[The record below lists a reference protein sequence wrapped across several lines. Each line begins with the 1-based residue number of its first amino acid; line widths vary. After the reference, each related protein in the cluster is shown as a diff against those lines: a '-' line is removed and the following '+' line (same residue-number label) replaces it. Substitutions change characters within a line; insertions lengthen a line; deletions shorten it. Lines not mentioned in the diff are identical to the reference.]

1 MGKMDEQILVV
12 KRTELFDNERLVF
25 QGIEKEPD
33 RITRL
38 MSNISSHY
46 SVMRRGDAEEDQ
58 GFKQPIPY
66 VVIRKGNELFMYKR
80 LSGGG
85 EARLHDKL
93 SLGTG
98 GHMNDEKSSSFEEVL
113 EINLLRELEEELD
126 IQATDREFNT
136 IGFINDDVEE
146 VGKVHI
152 GLLVTLDLDKD
163 ATVSVRE
170 IDQLEGKWTTIEELL
185 QPDIYGRLESW
196 SKFVVDVLK

>member
-1 MGKMDEQILVV
+1 MSKMDEQILVV

-33 RITRL
+33 RITKL
-38 MSNISSHY
+38 MSNISNHY
-46 SVMRRGDAEEDQ
+46 CVMRRGDAEENPS
-58 GFKQPIPY
+58 FKQQIPY

-85 EARLHDKL
+85 ETRLHDKL

-98 GHMNDEKSSSFEEVL
+98 GHMNQEDTNSFEEVL
-113 EINLLRELEEELD
+113 EANLLRELEEELD

-136 IGFINDDVEE
+136 IGFINDDLEE

-152 GLLVTLDLDKD
+152 GLLVTLDLDGS
-163 ATVSVRE
+163 ATVDVRE
-170 IDQLEGKWTTIEELL
+170 TEQLEGEWTTIDELL
-185 QPDIYGRLESW
+185 KPNTYERLESW

>member
-12 KRTELFDNERLVF
+12 KRTELFNNERLAF

-38 MSNISSHY
+38 MSNISTNY
-46 SVMRRGDAEEDQ
+46 SVMRRGNAEDDPS
-58 GFKQPIPY
+58 FKQPIPY

-85 EARLHDKL
+85 ETRLHDKL

-98 GHMNDEKSSSFEEVL
+98 GHMNNEDVTTFEEVL

-126 IQATDREFNT
+126 IQAAEREFNT
-136 IGFINDDVEE
+136 IGFINDDLEE

-152 GLLVTLDLDKD
+152 GLLVTLDLDQD

-170 IDQLEGKWTTIEELL
+170 IDQLEGNWTTIEELL
-185 QPDIYGRLESW
+185 QPDVYERLESW

>member
-12 KRTELFDNERLVF
+12 KRTELFDNERLAF

-58 GFKQPIPY
+58 SFKQPIPY

-85 EARLHDKL
+85 EVRLHDKL

-98 GHMNDEKSSSFEEVL
+98 GHMNDEKSSNFEEVL

-126 IQATDREFNT
+126 IQAADREFNT

>member
-12 KRTELFDNERLVF
+12 KRTELFDNERLAF

-98 GHMNDEKSSSFEEVL
+98 GHMNDENSSSFEEVL

>member
-12 KRTELFDNERLVF
+12 KRTELFDNERLAF

-58 GFKQPIPY
+58 SFKQPIPY

-85 EARLHDKL
+85 EVRLHDKL

-126 IQATDREFNT
+126 IQAADREFNT

-152 GLLVTLDLDKD
+152 GLLVTLDLDED